1 MDFVDQIQQ
10 RIEHMTNGVETADV
24 KVLADSLNSLETDC
38 AGKQETLS
46 VIKMM
51 QSLTKYLDARK
62 DKAHPETLPALGT
75 LADNLKSLLIS
86 SSVEGQAQILSR
98 SRQTFKFVKSAIES
112 GKLILDSEM
121 EELKAVILSVDWEIS
136 NITMAGFDRVLIRL
150 EKRLKSDKMHYTFLR
165 IMHEIGAHIAQHQ
178 ANAHQ
183 DSVSLLRRVFHQY
196 ELLVGHPSMA
206 PDKKK
211 ELVQENIQAYKAFKR
226 KIDAG
231 LSLDPSAADHTASEV
246 RTIQHPGQGQPA
258 APDNIED
265 RHEDDGFA
273 PALSHI
279 NEESSDQ
286 EDSLFFVLDDP
297 MTDPASTL
305 GARKGTPSTGK
316 DSLPPRRDV
325 MGDLFSMKESPA
337 DELLDAIHL
346 SSIHGPD
353 QENAATMPGVMGAA
367 EKKAGVQ
374 QVRPQRMANTPI
386 PEIESRLDAFFNL
399 NTSDDGV
406 MEVQD
411 LPDSQTLDHAE
422 NLGGENDLSEEPVEF
437 SDGND
442 PDIDSDGIDLLEE
455 PADFSE
461 PIAPVPD
468 RQEDEI
474 YPEEQPSDDG
484 ALQESSLE
492 DDTDGNMVDQEPAPN
507 LDDLQN
513 LLVDPDTLSRLDV
526 FEQVQ
531 EKIASL
537 NNIWAPNSDKVRLLD
552 LVSSMARF
560 IHRQAVPDTGEN
572 GMSNDSESDDG
583 LDGMATVEPN
593 QTQDKDG
600 EQKKKGIFAGLK
612 ALFKG

>member
-1 MDFVDQIQQ
+1 MDFVDQIQKN
-10 RIEHMTNGVETADV
+10 IEHMTNGVETAHV
-24 KVLADSLNSLETDC
+24 KVLADRLNSLETDC
-38 AGKQETLS
+38 VGKQEALF

-51 QSLTKYLDARK
+51 HSLIKYLDARK

-86 SSVEGQAQILSR
+86 SSVEEQAQLLSR
-98 SRQTFKFVKSAIES
+98 SKDTFKFVKSAIES

-136 NITMAGFDRVLIRL
+136 NITMEGFDRVLIRL
-150 EKRLKSDKMHYTFLR
+150 EKRLKSDKMHHTFLR

-196 ELLVGHPSMA
+196 ELLLGHPSM
-206 PDKKK
+206 PSDKKK
-211 ELVQENIQAYKAFKR
+211 ELVQESIQAYKAFKR

-231 LSLDPSAADHTASEV
+231 LTPGPSAEDHTPSAV
-246 RTIQHPGQGQPA
+246 RTIQHPGQVQPA
-258 APDNIED
+258 APGNIAEH
-265 RHEDDGFA
+265 REDDGFA

-279 NEESSDQ
+279 NEQASDQ
-286 EDSLFFVLDDP
+286 EESPFFTLDDP
-297 MTDPASTL
+297 MTDPASAL
-305 GARKGTPSTGK
+305 GARKGTQSTEK
-316 DSLPPRRDV
+316 DSLPPQRDV
-325 MGDLFSMKESPA
+325 MGDLFSMKESAA

-353 QENAATMPGVMGAA
+353 QENAASIPGVMGAA

-374 QVRPQRMANTPI
+374 QVTPQRMGNTPI

-399 NTSDDGV
+399 SSSDDRV

-411 LPDSQTLDHAE
+411 PPDSQSLDHAE
-422 NLGGENDLSEEPVEF
+422 NLGGESNLSAEPVDF

-442 PDIDSDGIDLLEE
+442 PGIDSAGIDLLEE
-455 PADFSE
+455 PADSSGQ
-461 PIAPVPD
+461 IGPVPD
-468 RQEDEI
+468 REEDEI
-474 YPEEQPSDDG
+474 HLEEQPGDDD
-484 ALQESSLE
+484 AVQESFLE
-492 DDTDGNMVDQEPAPN
+492 DDTDGNMTDQEPDPN
-507 LDDLQN
+507 LDDLQK
-513 LLVDPDTLSRLDV
+513 LLFDPDTLSRLDV

-537 NNIWAPNSDKVRLLD
+537 NDIWAPDSDKVRLLD

-560 IHRQAVPDTGEN
+560 IHRQAVPDTEEN
-572 GMSNDSESDDG
+572 GMKDSEFDDG
-583 LDGMATVEPN
+583 LNGMATAEPD
-593 QTQDKDG
+593 QTQEKDR

>member
-1 MDFVDQIQQ
+1 
-10 RIEHMTNGVETADV
+10 
-24 KVLADSLNSLETDC
+24 
-38 AGKQETLS
+38 
-46 VIKMM
+46 
-51 QSLTKYLDARK
+51 
-62 DKAHPETLPALGT
+62 
-75 LADNLKSLLIS
+75 
-86 SSVEGQAQILSR
+86 
-98 SRQTFKFVKSAIES
+98 
-112 GKLILDSEM
+112 
-121 EELKAVILSVDWEIS
+121 VDWEIS
-136 NITMAGFDRVLIRL
+136 NITMEGFDRVLIRL
-150 EKRLKSDKMHYTFLR
+150 EKRLKSDKMHHTFLR

-196 ELLVGHPSMA
+196 ELVVGHPSMP

-211 ELVQENIQAYKAFKR
+211 ELVQESIQAYKAFKR

-231 LSLDPSAADHTASEV
+231 LTPGPSAEDHTPSAV

-258 APDNIED
+258 APGNIAEHRD
-265 RHEDDGFA
+265 DDGFA

-279 NEESSDQ
+279 NEQASDQ
-286 EDSLFFVLDDP
+286 EDSPFFTLDDP
-297 MTDPASTL
+297 MTDPASAL
-305 GARKGTPSTGK
+305 GARKGTPSTEK
-316 DSLPPRRDV
+316 DSLPPQRDV
-325 MGDLFSMKESPA
+325 MGDLFSMKESAA

-353 QENAATMPGVMGAA
+353 QENAASIPGVMGAA

-374 QVRPQRMANTPI
+374 QVTPQRMGNTPI

-399 NTSDDGV
+399 SSSDDRV

-411 LPDSQTLDHAE
+411 PPDSQSLDHAE
-422 NLGGENDLSEEPVEF
+422 NLGGESNLSAEPVDF

-442 PDIDSDGIDLLEE
+442 PGIDSAGIDLLEE
-455 PADFSE
+455 PADSSGQ
-461 PIAPVPD
+461 IAPVPD
-468 RQEDEI
+468 SQEDEI
-474 YPEEQPSDDG
+474 HLEEQPGDDD
-484 ALQESSLE
+484 AVQESFLE
-492 DDTDGNMVDQEPAPN
+492 DDTDGNMTDQEPDPN
-507 LDDLQN
+507 LDELQK
-513 LLVDPDTLSRLDV
+513 LLFDPDTLSRLDV

-537 NNIWAPNSDKVRLLD
+537 NDIWPPDSDKVRLLD

-572 GMSNDSESDDG
+572 GMNDSEFDDG
-583 LDGMATVEPN
+583 LNGMAPAEPD
-593 QTQDKDG
+593 QTQEKDR